1 MTPAL
6 TFFVGLGMLI
16 LFGWYFATDQGPRK
30 RLLATTLMVLLVVF
44 SIAAIWPPQKK
55 IALGL
60 DIQGGT
66 SFLIRLVPGDKQIT
80 KGMLEQ
86 AVEVIRK
93 RIDTFGV
100 SEPIISPVG
109 SDRILVQIPGLDTA
123 KIQEARDQLSRV
135 AKLEFRLV
143 YPDNGEKLRAID
155 EGKDVIPPEYR
166 IDTHKLAAEGGSMTN
181 EFGETVA
188 GSKEK
193 PKEERLLVKKKADLS
208 GDRVSSAGASYEK
221 DGWVVHLRFDP
232 EGAKK
237 FGDITAAHVHHRF
250 AIVLDGVIQSAPV
263 IQDAIYGGDAQ
274 ITGRFTEEEAR
285 GLASVLENPLQT
297 PVSIEEE
304 RSISPTLGLDSIRA
318 SILAGLVG
326 LVITLICV
334 AIYYKIPGLVANLAL
349 IINLILLVGALT
361 MFHFV
366 LTLPGIAG
374 IILTIGLSVDANV
387 LIYERLREEMAL
399 GKSLKVALNTA
410 YEKAFSSI
418 FDANVTTL
426 ITAAILFWK
435 ATGPVKGFAISLTL
449 GILASLFTALIVGRS
464 CLGWLVDTGRLKRIS
479 MLHLISSKNINFL
492 GKGFIACMISLALLL
507 AGAAAFYIRGE
518 KNFGVDFRG
527 GDLITLSAPGKIDIG
542 QVRNALKPIGFAD
555 ASIQESTQGGKSYI
569 TIRTPLNTSDRVEK
583 QIIQTL
589 PSAGFNVE
597 GSERVGALVGG
608 ELAKSSLIALG
619 LGILGILIFVTF
631 RFELSFAVGAI
642 VALLHDVLMT
652 VGMFALLGRELTLT
666 MVGAVLT
673 IAGYSIN
680 DTIVVYDRIREGLA
694 SGRRGTIE
702 EIMNSSIN
710 QTLSRTI
717 LTSTVTLIPIFC
729 LFLFGGA
736 VLRDFSLAI
745 IIGVVVGTY
754 SSIFIASPIVLWW
767 SRARGRGAAALRR
780 EVTEKATTAANPLA
794 QR

>member
-6 TFFVGLGMLI
+6 TFFVGLVMLV
-16 LFGWYFATDQGPRK
+16 LFGWYFATDQGLRK
-30 RLLATTLMVLLVVF
+30 RLLAATLMLLLVTF
-44 SIAAIWPPQKK
+44 SIITIWPPQKK

-66 SFLIRLVPGDKQIT
+66 SFLIRLKGDKDVT
-80 KGMLEQ
+80 KGMLDQ

-93 RIDTFGV
+93 RVDYFGA

-109 SDRILVQIPGLDTA
+109 NDRILVQIPGLDTA

-143 YPDNGEKLRAID
+143 YPDNGQRLKAID
-155 EGKDVIPPEYR
+155 EGKDVIPPDYR
-166 IDTHKLAAEGGSMTN
+166 IETYKLRKEGN
-181 EFGETVA
+181 EPA
-188 GSKEK
+188 RN
-193 PKEERLLVKKKADLS
+193 ERLLVKKKADLG
-208 GDRVSSAGASYEK
+208 GDHVTQAAPRYGNEGWEVQLK
-221 DGWVVHLRFDP
+221 FDG
-232 EGAKK
+232 EGTKK
-237 FGDITAAHVHHRF
+237 FGQITEANVNHRF

-263 IQDAIYGGDAQ
+263 IKTAIYGGDAV
-274 ITGRFTEEEAR
+274 ISGGGMGEEEAR

-304 RSISPTLGLDSIRA
+304 RSVSPTLGMDSIRS
-318 SILAGLVG
+318 SILAGLLG
-326 LVITLICV
+326 LAITLVCV
-334 AIYYKIPGLVANLAL
+334 AVYYKIPGLVANLAL
-349 IINLILLVGALT
+349 IINLILLIGALT
-361 MFHFV
+361 MFRFV

-387 LIYERLREEMAL
+387 LNYERLREEMAL
-399 GKSLKVALNTA
+399 GKSLKVAVKAA

-426 ITAAILFWK
+426 ITAAILFWQ
-435 ATGPVKGFAISLTL
+435 ASGPVKGFAISLTL
-449 GILASLFTALIVGRS
+449 GILASLFTALIVGRNF
-464 CLGWLVDTGRLKRIS
+464 LGWFVDTERVKRIS
-479 MLHLISSKNINFL
+479 MLHLISSKHIDFL
-492 GKGFIACMISLALLL
+492 GKGFLACMCSLALLL
-507 AGAAAFYIRGE
+507 AGATAFYIRGE
-518 KNFGVDFRG
+518 RNFGVDFRG
-527 GDLITLSAPGKIDIG
+527 GDLITMSAPNKIDVG
-542 QVRNALKPIGFAD
+542 QVRDALKPIGFAD
-555 ASIQESTQGGKSYI
+555 ASIQESAQGGKSYI
-569 TIRTPLNTSDRVEK
+569 TIRTPLNTSDKAEK
-583 QIIQTL
+583 QIMQAM
-589 PSAGFNVE
+589 PNVGFKVE

-608 ELAKSSLIALG
+608 ELAKNSLIALG

-694 SGRRGTIE
+694 SGRRGSIE
-702 EIMNSSIN
+702 QIMNESIN

-717 LTSTVTLIPIFC
+717 LTSTVTLIPILC
-729 LFLFGGA
+729 LFLFGGP

-767 SRARGRGAAALRR
+767 TRARGRSTVSLRR

>member
-6 TFFVGLGMLI
+6 TFFIGLVMLV
-16 LFGWYFATDQGPRK
+16 LFGWYFATDQGMRK
-30 RLLATTLMVLLVVF
+30 RLLALTLTVLLVTF
-44 SIAAIWPPQKK
+44 SIVTIWPPQKK

-66 SFLIRLVPGDKQIT
+66 SFLIRLVPGDKAIN
-80 KGMLEQ
+80 KGMLDQ

-93 RIDTFGV
+93 RVDYFGA

-109 SDRILVQIPGLDTA
+109 NDRILVQIPGLDTA

-143 YPDNGEKLRAID
+143 YPDNGERLRAID
-155 EGKDVIPPEYR
+155 AGQQVIPPEYR
-166 IDTHKLAAEGGSMTN
+166 IEVYKHQAEGN
-181 EFGETVA
+181 
-188 GSKEK
+188 EK
-193 PKEERLLVKKKADLS
+193 PIEERLLVKKKADLG
-208 GDRVSSAGASYEK
+208 GDRVSASNAYYGNE
-221 DGWVVHLRFDP
+221 GWTVQLKFDS

-237 FGDITAAHVHHRF
+237 FGQITEQYKGHRF

-263 IQDAIYGGDAQ
+263 IRDAIYGGDAV
-274 ITGRFTEEEAR
+274 ITGKFSEQEAR
-285 GLASVLENPLQT
+285 ELASVLENPLQT

-304 RSISPTLGLDSIRA
+304 RSVSPTLGLDSIRA

-326 LVITLICV
+326 LAITLVCV

-349 IINLILLVGALT
+349 IINLILLIGALT
-361 MFHFV
+361 MFRFV

-399 GKSLKVALNTA
+399 GKSLKIAVKAA

-435 ATGPVKGFAISLTL
+435 ASGPVKGFAISLTL
-449 GILASLFTALIVGRS
+449 GILASLFTALIVGRNF
-464 CLGWLVDTGRLKRIS
+464 LGWFVDTERLKRVS
-479 MLHLISSKNINFL
+479 MLHLISSQRINFL
-492 GKGFIACMISLALLL
+492 GKGFIACMCSLALLL
-507 AGAAAFYIRGE
+507 AGAMAFYKRGDR
-518 KNFGVDFRG
+518 NFGVDFRG
-527 GDLITLSAPGKIDIG
+527 GDLVTMSARNKIDIG
-542 QVRNALKPIGFAD
+542 EVRNALKPIGFGD
-555 ASIQESTQGGKSYI
+555 ASIQESAQGGKSYI
-569 TIRTPLNTSDRVEK
+569 TVRTPLNTSDKVEK
-583 QIIQTL
+583 QIIQTM
-589 PSAGFNVE
+589 PNAAFKVE

-608 ELAKSSLIALG
+608 ELAKNSLIALG

-652 VGMFALLGRELTLT
+652 VGMFSLLGRELTLT

-717 LTSTVTLIPIFC
+717 LTSTVTLIPILC
-729 LFLFGGA
+729 LFFFGGA

-767 SRARGRGAAALRR
+767 TRARGRGTTSLRR
-780 EVTEKATTAANPLA
+780 EVTEKATAANPLA

>member
-1 MTPAL
+1 MSPAL
-6 TFFVGLGMLI
+6 TFFTGLGLLV
-16 LFGWYFATDQGPRK
+16 LFGWYFATDLGLRK
-30 RLLATTLMVLLVVF
+30 RLLATVLMALLVAF
-44 SIAAIWPPQKK
+44 SVATIYPPQKK

-66 SFLIRLVPGDKQIT
+66 SFLIRLMGGDKVVN

-93 RIDTFGV
+93 RVDYFGGG
-100 SEPIISPVG
+100 EPVISPVG
-109 SDRILVQIPGLDTA
+109 DDRILVQIPGLDTA

-143 YPDNGEKLRAID
+143 YPDSGERLRAID
-155 EGKDVIPPEYR
+155 SGQEVIPPEYR
-166 IDTHKLAAEGGSMTN
+166 I
-181 EFGETVA
+181 ETYKPHP
-188 GSKEK
+188 GPDENEK
-193 PKEERLLVKKKADLS
+193 PKEERLLVKKKADLG
-208 GDRVSSAGASYEK
+208 GDRVSGSNAYYGNEGWTVQLK
-221 DGWVVHLRFDP
+221 FDG
-232 EGAKK
+232 EGAKQ
-237 FGDITAAHVHHRF
+237 FGKITEQFKGHRF
-250 AIVLDGVIQSAPV
+250 AIVLDGIIQSAPV
-263 IQDAIYGGDAQ
+263 IRDAIYGGDAV
-274 ITGRFTEEEAR
+274 ITGKFTEQEAR

-304 RSISPTLGLDSIRA
+304 RSVSPTLGADSIRA
-318 SILAGLVG
+318 SIIAGLVG
-326 LVITLICV
+326 LVITMFCV
-334 AIYYKIPGLVANLAL
+334 LIYYRFAGLIANLAL
-349 IINLILLVGALT
+349 IINLILLIGALT
-361 MFHFV
+361 MFKFV

-374 IILTIGLSVDANV
+374 IILTIGLSVDASV
-387 LIYERLREEMAL
+387 LIYERLREELAL
-399 GKSLKVALNTA
+399 GKSLKAAVQAA

-435 ATGPVKGFAISLTL
+435 ASGPVKGFAISLTL
-449 GILASLFTALIVGRS
+449 GILASLFTALIVGRN
-464 CLGWLVDTGRLKRIS
+464 CLSWFVDTGRIKKMS
-479 MLHLISSKNINFL
+479 MLHLISSQNINFL
-492 GKGFIACMISLALLL
+492 GKGLLACLCSLALII
-507 AGAAAFYIRGE
+507 AGATSFYARGE

-527 GDLITLSAPGKIDIG
+527 GDLITLSAPRTIDIG
-542 QVRNALKPIGFAD
+542 QIRDSLKPLGLAD
-555 ASIQESTQGGKSYI
+555 ASIQESAQGGKSYI
-569 TIRTPLNTSDRVEK
+569 TVRTPLQTSDKVEK
-583 QIIQTL
+583 QIMQTL
-589 PSAGFNVE
+589 PNAGLRVE

-608 ELAKSSLIALG
+608 ELAKNSLIALG

-642 VALLHDVLMT
+642 VALLHDVIIT
-652 VGMFALLGRELTLT
+652 VGVFSLLHRELTLT

-694 SGRRGTIE
+694 SGRRGTIDQIKNE
-702 EIMNSSIN
+702 SIN

-717 LTSTVTLIPIFC
+717 LTSTVTLIPILC
-729 LFLFGGA
+729 LFFFGGA

-767 SRARGRGAAALRR
+767 TRASGGSKSSLRKDIIETKAAI
-780 EVTEKATTAANPLA
+780 NPA
-794 QR
+794 IR

>member
-6 TFFVGLGMLI
+6 TFCVGLATLV

-30 RLLATTLMVLLVVF
+30 RLLATALMLLLVTF
-44 SIAAIWPPQKK
+44 SIVTIWPPQKK

-66 SFLIRLVPGDKQIT
+66 SFLIRLKGGDKEVT
-80 KGMLEQ
+80 KGMLDQ

-93 RIDTFGV
+93 RVDYFGA

-109 SDRILVQIPGLDTA
+109 NDRILVQIPGLDVA

-143 YPDNGEKLRAID
+143 YRDNGERLKAID
-155 EGKDVIPPEYR
+155 DGKEVIPPDYR
-166 IDTHKLAAEGGSMTN
+166 IETYKMGSEGAPMKN

-188 GSKEK
+188 GTQGK
-193 PKEERLLVKKKADLS
+193 PREERLLVKKKADLT
-208 GDRVSSAGASYEK
+208 GDRVSASNAYYGNE
-221 DGWVVHLRFDP
+221 GWTVQLKFDS

-237 FGDITAAHVHHRF
+237 FGQITEQYKGYRF
-250 AIVLDGVIQSAPV
+250 AIVLDGAIQSAPV
-263 IQDAIYGGDAQ
+263 IRDAIYGGDAV
-274 ITGRFTEEEAR
+274 ITGSFTEEEAR

-304 RSISPTLGLDSIRA
+304 RSVSPTLGMDSIRA

-326 LVITLICV
+326 LAITLVCV
-334 AIYYKIPGLVANLAL
+334 ALYYKIPGLIANLAL
-349 IINLILLVGALT
+349 IINLILLMGALT

-399 GKSLKVALNTA
+399 GKSLKVAVKTA
-410 YEKAFSSI
+410 YQKAFSSI

-435 ATGPVKGFAISLTL
+435 ASGPVKGFAIALTL
-449 GILASLFTALIVGRS
+449 GILASLFTALIVGRNF
-464 CLGWLVDTGRLKRIS
+464 LGWFVDTGRLKRIS
-479 MLHLISSKNINFL
+479 MLQLFSAQHINFL
-492 GKGFIACMISLALLL
+492 GKGFIACMCSLALVL
-507 AGAAAFYIRGE
+507 AGATAFYIRGE
-518 KNFGVDFRG
+518 RNFGVDFRG
-527 GDLITLSAPGKIDIG
+527 GDLVTMSAPNKIDIG
-542 QVRNALKPIGFAD
+542 QVRDALKTIGFGD
-555 ASIQESTQGGKSYI
+555 ASIQESSQVGKSYI
-569 TIRTPLNTSDRVEK
+569 TVRTPLNTSDKVEK
-583 QIIQTL
+583 EIMQSMPNT
-589 PSAGFNVE
+589 GFKVE

-608 ELAKSSLIALG
+608 ELAKNSLIALG

-652 VGMFALLGRELTLT
+652 VGMFSLFGRELTLT

-694 SGRRGTIE
+694 SGRRGTVE
-702 EIMNSSIN
+702 EIMNESIN

-717 LTSTVTLIPIFC
+717 LTSTVTLIPILC
-729 LFLFGGA
+729 LFFFGGP

-767 SRARGRGAAALRR
+767 TRARGGASVLRR
-780 EVTEKATTAANPLA
+780 EITQQASTANPLA

>member
-1 MTPAL
+1 MSPGL
-6 TFFVGLGMLI
+6 TFFVGLGMLV
-16 LFGWYFATDQGPRK
+16 LFGWYFASDQGLRK
-30 RLLATTLMVLLVVF
+30 RLLASTLMLLLVIF
-44 SIAAIWPPQKK
+44 SIATIWPPQKK

-66 SFLIRLVPGDKQIT
+66 SFLIRLVPGDKAIT

-93 RIDTFGV
+93 RVDYFGGG
-100 SEPIISPVG
+100 EPIISPVG
-109 SDRILVQIPGLDTA
+109 GDRILVQIPGLDTA
-123 KIQEARDQLSRV
+123 KIQEARAQLSRV

-143 YPDNGEKLRAID
+143 YPDNGEKLKAID
-155 EGKDVIPPEYR
+155 GSKDVIPPEYR
-166 IDTHKLAAEGGSMTN
+166 IESYKMQREG
-181 EFGETVA
+181 
-188 GSKEK
+188 EK
-193 PKEERLLVKKKADLS
+193 PVEERLLVKKKADLA

-250 AIVLDGVIQSAPV
+250 AIVLDGAIQSAPV

-304 RSISPTLGLDSIRA
+304 RSVSPTLGLDSIRA
-318 SILAGLVG
+318 SILAGLLG
-326 LVITLICV
+326 LAITLVCV
-334 AIYYKIPGLVANLAL
+334 AIYYKIPGLVADVAL
-349 IINLILLVGALT
+349 LINLILLVGALT

-435 ATGPVKGFAISLTL
+435 ASGPVKGFAISLTL
-449 GILASLFTALIVGRS
+449 GILASLFTALIVGRNF
-464 CLGWLVDTGRLKRIS
+464 LGWFVDTGRLKRVS
-479 MLHLISSKNINFL
+479 MLHLISAQNINFL
-492 GKGFIACMISLALLL
+492 GKGFLACMCSLALLL
-507 AGAAAFYIRGE
+507 AGATAFYLRGE
-518 KNFGVDFRG
+518 RNFGVDFRG

-542 QVRNALKPIGFAD
+542 QVRNALKPIGVAD
-555 ASIQESTQGGKSYI
+555 ASIQESTQGARSYI
-569 TIRTPLNTSDRVEK
+569 TIRTPLNTSDKVEK
-583 QIIQTL
+583 QVLQTL
-589 PSAGFNVE
+589 PSAGFRVE

-631 RFELSFAVGAI
+631 RFELAFAVGAI

-652 VGMFALLGRELTLT
+652 VGIFALLGRELTLT

-717 LTSTVTLIPIFC
+717 LTSTVTLIPILC
-729 LFLFGGA
+729 LFFFGGA

>member
-6 TFFVGLGMLI
+6 TFFIGLVMLV
-16 LFGWYFATDQGPRK
+16 LFGWYFATDQGLRK
-30 RLLATTLMVLLVVF
+30 RLLALTLTVLLIAF
-44 SIAAIWPPQKK
+44 SITTIWPPQKK

-66 SFLIRLVPGDKQIT
+66 SFLIRLKPGEKQLN
-80 KGMLEQ
+80 KAMLDQ

-93 RIDTFGV
+93 RVDYFGA

-109 SDRILVQIPGLDTA
+109 NDRILVQIPGLDTA

-143 YPDNGEKLRAID
+143 YPDNGERLRAID
-155 EGKDVIPPEYR
+155 AGKEVIPPEYR
-166 IDTHKLAAEGGSMTN
+166 IEVYKYASDGAAMKN
-181 EFGETVA
+181 EFGETIP
-188 GSKEK
+188 GTQK
-193 PKEERLLVKKKADLS
+193 PKEERLLVKKKADLG
-208 GDRVSSAGASYEK
+208 GDRVSGSNAYYGNE
-221 DGWVVHLRFDP
+221 GWTVQLKFDS

-237 FGDITAAHVHHRF
+237 FGQITEQYKGHRF

-263 IQDAIYGGDAQ
+263 IRDAIYGGDAV

-304 RSISPTLGLDSIRA
+304 RSVSPTLGMDSIRA

-326 LVITLICV
+326 LVITLVCV
-334 AIYYKIPGLVANLAL
+334 AIYYKIPGLVANFTL
-349 IINLILLVGALT
+349 IINLILLIGALT
-361 MFHFV
+361 MFRFV

-374 IILTIGLSVDANV
+374 IILTIGLSVDASV

-399 GKSLKVALNTA
+399 GKSLKVAMKAA

-435 ATGPVKGFAISLTL
+435 ASGPVKGFAIALTL
-449 GILASLFTALIVGRS
+449 GILASLFTALIVGRNF
-464 CLGWLVDTGRLKRIS
+464 LGWFVDTGRLNRIS

-492 GKGFIACMISLALLL
+492 GKGFIACMCSLALLL
-507 AGAAAFYIRGE
+507 AGAMSFYVRGDR
-518 KNFGVDFRG
+518 NFGVDFRG
-527 GDLITLSAPGKIDIG
+527 GDLVTMSAPNKIDIG
-542 QVRNALKPIGFAD
+542 QVREALKPIGFAD
-555 ASIQESTQGGKSYI
+555 ASIQESAQGGKSYI
-569 TIRTPLNTSDRVEK
+569 TVRTPLNTSDKVEK
-583 QIIQTL
+583 QIIQTM
-589 PSAGFNVE
+589 PNAGFKVE

-608 ELAKSSLIALG
+608 ELAKNSLIALG

-642 VALLHDVLMT
+642 VALLHDVLIT
-652 VGMFALLGRELTLT
+652 VGMFSLLGRELTLT

-702 EIMNSSIN
+702 QIMNESIN

-717 LTSTVTLIPIFC
+717 LTSTVTLIAIVC

-767 SRARGRGAAALRR
+767 TRARGGGATALRR
-780 EVTEKATTAANPLA
+780 EVTQKATTANPLA
-794 QR
+794 H

>member
-1 MTPAL
+1 M
-6 TFFVGLGMLI
+6 FFIELSWLA
-16 LFGWYFATDQGPRK
+16 LFGWYFATEHGVRK
-30 RLLATTLMVLLVVF
+30 RLIAIVLTVTAITFSVWLAY
-44 SIAAIWPPQKK
+44 PPGKK

-60 DIQGGT
+60 DIKGGT
-66 SFLIRLVPGDKQIT
+66 SFLIRLMGGDKEIN
-80 KGMLEQ
+80 KGMLDQ

-93 RIDTFGV
+93 RVDYFGAG
-100 SEPIISPVG
+100 EPIISPVG
-109 SDRILVQIPGLDTA
+109 NDRILVQIPGLDTA

-143 YPDNGEKLRAID
+143 YPDNGGRLKAID
-155 EGKDVIPPEYR
+155 AGKEVIPPEYR
-166 IDTHKLAAEGGSMTN
+166 IEVYKPPTEGN
-181 EFGETVA
+181 
-188 GSKEK
+188 EK
-193 PKEERLLVKKKADLS
+193 PREERLLVKKKADL
-208 GDRVSSAGASYEK
+208 GGNRVSESHAYFGNE
-221 DGWVVHLRFDP
+221 GWAVQLKFDS
-232 EGAKK
+232 EGAKQ
-237 FGDITAAHVHHRF
+237 FGRITEQYKGHRF

-263 IQDAIYGGDAQ
+263 IRDAIYGGDAV
-274 ITGRFTEEEAR
+274 ITGRFTEKEAR
-285 GLASVLENPLQT
+285 SLASVLENPLQT

-304 RSISPTLGLDSIRA
+304 RSVSPTLGMDSIRA
-318 SILAGLVG
+318 SILAGLMG
-326 LVITLICV
+326 LAITLVCV
-334 AIYYKIPGLVANLAL
+334 LIYYKLAGLVACLAL
-349 IINLILLVGALT
+349 LVNIVLLVGAFQLIPGGVT
-361 MFHFV
+361 

-374 IILTIGLSVDANV
+374 IILTIGLAVDASV

-399 GKSLKVALNTA
+399 GKSLKIAVQTA
-410 YEKAFSSI
+410 YQKAFSSI

-435 ATGPVKGFAISLTL
+435 ASGPVKGFAISLTL
-449 GILASLFTALIVGRS
+449 GILASLFTALIVGRN
-464 CLGWLVDTGRLKRIS
+464 CLGWFVDTGRVKRMS

-492 GKGFIACMISLALLL
+492 GKGFLACMCSLALLI
-507 AGAAAFYIRGE
+507 AGASAFYLRGE

-527 GDLITLSAPGKIDIG
+527 GDLITLSSPNTIDVG
-542 QVRNALKPIGFAD
+542 QVRDALKPLGLAD
-555 ASIQESTQGGKSYI
+555 ASIQESAQGGKSYI
-569 TIRTPLNTSDRVEK
+569 TVRTPLNTSDKVEK
-583 QIIQTL
+583 QIIQAM
-589 PSAGFNVE
+589 PGAGFMVE

-608 ELAKSSLIALG
+608 ELAKSSLVALG

-652 VGMFALLGRELTLT
+652 VGVFALLGHELTLT

-702 EIMNSSIN
+702 QIMNESIN

-717 LTSTVTLIPIFC
+717 LTSTVTLIPILC

-767 SRARGRGAAALRR
+767 TRARGGSATAMRR
-780 EVTEKATTAANPLA
+780 EITQKVTTANPA
-794 QR
+794 AS

>member
-6 TFFVGLGMLI
+6 TFFIGLALLV

-30 RLLATTLMVLLVVF
+30 RLLAMTLMLLLVVF
-44 SIAAIWPPQKK
+44 SIATIWPPQKK

-66 SFLIRLVPGDKQIT
+66 SFLIRLVPGDKPIT
-80 KGMLEQ
+80 KGMLDQ

-93 RIDTFGV
+93 RVDVFGV

-109 SDRILVQIPGLDTA
+109 GDRILVQIPGLDTA

-143 YPDNGEKLRAID
+143 YPDNGERLREID
-155 EGKDVIPPEYR
+155 EGKQVIPPEYR
-166 IDTHKLAAEGGSMTN
+166 IETYKMQREG
-181 EFGETVA
+181 
-188 GSKEK
+188 EK
-193 PKEERLLVKKKADLS
+193 PVEERLLVKKKADLS
-208 GDRVSSAGASYEK
+208 GEHVSNAGASYEK
-221 DGWVVHLRFDP
+221 DGWVVHLRFDA
-232 EGAKK
+232 EGAKQ
-237 FGDITAAHVHHRF
+237 FGNITAANVHHRF
-250 AIVLDGVIQSAPV
+250 AIVLDGIIQSAPV

-274 ITGRFTEEEAR
+274 ITGRFSEEEAR

-304 RSISPTLGLDSIRA
+304 RSVSPTLGLDSIRA
-318 SILAGLVG
+318 SILAGLIG
-326 LVITLICV
+326 LAITLVCV
-334 AIYYKIPGLVANLAL
+334 AIYYKIPGLVANVAL
-349 IINLILLVGALT
+349 IINLILLVGAMT

-374 IILTIGLSVDANV
+374 IVLTIGLSVDANV

-399 GKSLKVALNTA
+399 GKSLKIALNTA

-435 ATGPVKGFAISLTL
+435 ATGPVRGFAIALTL
-449 GILASLFTALIVGRS
+449 GILASLFTALIVGRNF
-464 CLGWLVDTGRLKRIS
+464 LGWFVDTGKLKRIS
-479 MLHLISSKNINFL
+479 MLHLISAQNINFL
-492 GKGFIACMISLALLL
+492 GKGFIACMCSLALLL
-507 AGAAAFYIRGE
+507 AGAAAFYLRGE
-518 KNFGVDFRG
+518 RNFGVDFRG

-542 QVRNALKPIGFAD
+542 QVRHALQPIGLAD
-555 ASIQESTQGGKSYI
+555 ASIQESTQVGKSYI
-569 TIRTPLNTSDRVEK
+569 TVRTPLNTSDKVEK
-583 QIIQTL
+583 QIMQTL
-589 PSAGFNVE
+589 PSVGFHVE

-652 VGMFALLGRELTLT
+652 VGVFALLGRELTLT

-717 LTSTVTLIPIFC
+717 LTSTVTLIPILC
-729 LFLFGGA
+729 LFFFGGA

-767 SRARGRGAAALRR
+767 TRARGGRESALRR
-780 EVTEKATTAANPLA
+780 EITQKTTTAVNPLA